1 MLLIVQ
7 GLLRGT
13 TLSSFLV
20 KIEGPAEQGKGLVK
34 DLA

>member
-13 TLSSFLV
+13 TLSFLV
-20 KIEGPAEQGKGLVK
+20 KIEGLAEQGKGLVK
-34 DLA
+34 DFA